1 LLNGLQKR
9 KYEYE
14 GDFLGSLSSSSTTT
28 VVAGSWLI
36 PVKKMMTSAEV
47 ESMNQCCSEGEGIKI
62 TAPDLSRT
70 PAANALMLVGDRE
83 HFKILIEF
91 SFHVAAEKKEK
102 ELCMVVT

>member
-14 GDFLGSLSSSSTTT
+14 GDFLGGLSSSSTTT

-47 ESMNQCCSEGEGIKI
+47 ESMNQSCFEGEGVKI
-62 TAPDLSRT
+62 TASGGQCLH
-70 PAANALMLVGDRE
+70 AGV
-83 HFKILIEF
+83 
-91 SFHVAAEKKEK
+91 
-102 ELCMVVT
+102 